1 MQAQLFYVG
10 IKSYIW
16 DEWKRKQKQGA
27 LSMKTRKKVNIC
39 KIEQRKILN
48 YAYIKRRWFIE
59 EKVMY
64 WIKIIVVIFTLFLL
78 ASIVIMGMGYLIVS
92 PSGQGGFVFVLVIL
106 AGLAVLDFFLIR
118 RLFYTNNKKID
129 VKPKLKKY
137 DTKNESQD
145 ENIY

>member
-1 MQAQLFYVG
+1 
-10 IKSYIW
+10 
-16 DEWKRKQKQGA
+16 
-27 LSMKTRKKVNIC
+27 
-39 KIEQRKILN
+39 
-48 YAYIKRRWFIE
+48 
-59 EKVMY
+59 
-64 WIKIIVVIFTLFLL
+64 
-78 ASIVIMGMGYLIVS
+78 MGYLIVS